1 MSLLIRDLDSSITI
15 TIPLFPANFGKPP
28 SNGSR
33 IQLPARLL
41 D

>member
-15 TIPLFPANFGKPP
+15 PLFPANLGKPP

-33 IQLPARLL
+33 IQLLARLL